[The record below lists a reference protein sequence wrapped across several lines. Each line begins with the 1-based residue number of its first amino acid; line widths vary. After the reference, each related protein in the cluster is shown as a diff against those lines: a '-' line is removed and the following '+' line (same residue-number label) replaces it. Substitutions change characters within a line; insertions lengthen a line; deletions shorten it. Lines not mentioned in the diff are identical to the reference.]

1 MKNLCLSFIICLFFV
16 ACVGADSKKNIEL
29 DNYLAS
35 YNDTFKKLLV
45 VAAEAEWKSNTEIRE
60 GDTMTSYNTRK
71 ANEAFKELENDV
83 SDANKAELDRVDQI
97 IKTET
102 Q

>member
-1 MKNLCLSFIICLFFV
+1 MLV
-16 ACVGADSKKNIEL
+16 
-29 DNYLAS
+29 
-35 YNDTFKKLLV
+35 TKL
-45 VAAEAEWKSNTEIRE
+45 
-60 GDTMTSYNTRK
+60 K

-83 SDANKAELDRVDQI
+83 TDANKAELDRVDQI

>member
-1 MKNLCLSFIICLFFV
+1 MLI
-16 ACVGADSKKNIEL
+16 
-29 DNYLAS
+29 
-35 YNDTFKKLLV
+35 TKL
-45 VAAEAEWKSNTEIRE
+45 
-60 GDTMTSYNTRK
+60 K

-83 SDANKAELDRVDQI
+83 NTANKAELDRVDQI